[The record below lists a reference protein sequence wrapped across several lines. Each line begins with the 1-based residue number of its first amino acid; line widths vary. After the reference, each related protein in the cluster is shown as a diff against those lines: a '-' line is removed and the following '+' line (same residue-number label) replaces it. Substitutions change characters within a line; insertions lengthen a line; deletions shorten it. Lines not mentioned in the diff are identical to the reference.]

1 MSKVSEMLAGLV
13 EAAAGKVSLHL
24 REGADVSG
32 YSVASCAPGHR
43 ECHCLF
49 LETVA
54 FVHQLPHPAPEGAD
68 KQSQSWPYCSFVK
81 HPYSFSCW
89 HFYHLVTLI
98 KIIKQAMKMTQKKRD
113 SYEIVSHCGRMSSFF
128 CPVLNWNSHICIYI
142 CVYAH
147 THPCA

>member
-1 MSKVSEMLAGLV
+1 MSKVSEMLSGLA

-68 KQSQSWPYCSFVK
+68 KQSQFLCKAPLFLLLLAFL
-81 HPYSFSCW
+81 PFSD
-89 HFYHLVTLI
+89 LD
-98 KIIKQAMKMTQKKRD
+98 KD
-113 SYEIVSHCGRMSSFF
+113 
-128 CPVLNWNSHICIYI
+128 N
-142 CVYAH
+142 
-147 THPCA
+147 